1 MDISNSKKI
10 ILGYDVL
17 TYNGE
22 IPNCL
27 PPKFLPTIHS
37 ASDFDYSNSGEGYQ
51 KRWNRHWFLYNS
63 NFWNENA
70 IKKSVFQIVKYKPD
84 MKWFYLIE
92 PFASLE
98 NFFGNDEFYNEFALN
113 NISKVA
119 LDSIKNNNGN
129 ILINYIIDG
138 GLGINIPNFQKIIDF
153 TRGNGIPDE
162 KVHLV
167 FQDFKLKD
175 NLKKVGVGYNV
186 YDFNMALQS
195 KSQEFNKTLNDPN
208 WSFWGP
214 NSHESQVGKMQ
225 RNVSSVATYSEFE
238 ESIGK
243 DKKDFLFLC
252 RHWKLHRLILMNTLF
267 KLNLDNHLVSW
278 DNRFYHSHIVDNF
291 EEYEKSPEFV
301 ELIRTTSR
309 SLDIE
314 DLTRIAGYGFENKD
328 MYLNSYISLVSESI
342 FFQENSNENGISD
355 FPTGYLSEKVWK
367 PIGHSHPFILAAPS
381 KSLEYLRNMG
391 FKTFHPFIDESYDLV
406 NNDSER
412 LELIIRE
419 VRKFSNK
426 TKEEKDQ
433 FLKDVAHICKHNHEL
448 FLNYT
453 SNDLHMQDFKKILN
467 KLLGDKP
474 LV

>member
-1 MDISNSKKI
+1 MDTLSKKF
-10 ILGYDVL
+10 ILGYDVM

-27 PPKFLPTIHS
+27 PPKFLPTIHN
-37 ASDFDYSNSGEGYQ
+37 ASDFYYSDSGEGYQ

-63 NFWNENA
+63 NFYNDFA
-70 IKKSVFQIVKYKPD
+70 IKKSVYDIINYHGKE
-84 MKWFYLIE
+84 KWFYIVE

-113 NISKVA
+113 NMSKVA
-119 LDSIKNNNGN
+119 LDAIKNRNGN
-129 ILINYIIDG
+129 LLINYVIDG
-138 GLGINIPNFQKIIDF
+138 GLGIDIPNFQKIIDF

-162 KVHLV
+162 KVYLV

-175 NLKKVGVGYNV
+175 NIKKLGVDYNV

-208 WSFWGP
+208 FSFWGP
-214 NSHESQVGKMQ
+214 DSHESQVGKMQ
-225 RNVSSVATYSEFE
+225 RNVNSVATYAEFE

-243 DKKDFLFLC
+243 NKKDFLFLC
-252 RHWKLHRLILMNTLF
+252 RHWKLHRLILMNTLY
-267 KLNLDNHLVSW
+267 KLGLDNNLVSW
-278 DNRFYHSHIVDNF
+278 DNRFYHSHIVEHF
-291 EEYEKSPEFV
+291 ENYEQSPEFV
-301 ELIRTTSR
+301 ELIKTTSR
-309 SLDIE
+309 TLDID
-314 DLTRIAGYGFENKD
+314 DLTRIAGYGFESKD

-342 FFQENSNENGISD
+342 FFQENADENGISQ
-355 FPTGYLSEKVWK
+355 FPTGYLSEKIWK
-367 PIGHSHPFILAAPS
+367 PIGHSQPFILAAPS
-381 KSLEYLRNMG
+381 KSLEYLKSLG

-412 LELIIRE
+412 LELIIQE

-433 FLKDVAHICKHNHEL
+433 FLKDVSHIVKHNNEL

-453 SNDLHMQDFKKILN
+453 SKEIHIKDCKNIIYS
-467 KLLGDKP
+467 LLGITTI
-474 LV
+474 V

>member
-1 MDISNSKKI
+1 
-10 ILGYDVL
+10 
-17 TYNGE
+17 
-22 IPNCL
+22 
-27 PPKFLPTIHS
+27 
-37 ASDFDYSNSGEGYQ
+37 
-51 KRWNRHWFLYNS
+51 
-63 NFWNENA
+63 
-70 IKKSVFQIVKYKPD
+70 
-84 MKWFYLIE
+84 
-92 PFASLE
+92 
-98 NFFGNDEFYNEFALN
+98 
-113 NISKVA
+113 
-119 LDSIKNNNGN
+119 
-129 ILINYIIDG
+129 
-138 GLGINIPNFQKIIDF
+138 
-153 TRGNGIPDE
+153 
-162 KVHLV
+162 
-167 FQDFKLKD
+167 
-175 NLKKVGVGYNV
+175 
-186 YDFNMALQS
+186 LQS

-278 DNRFYHSHIVDNF
+278 DNRFYDSHIVDHF
-291 EEYEKSPEFV
+291 EQYEKSPEFV

-342 FFQENSNENGISD
+342 FFQENSNEDGISD

-381 KSLEYLRNMG
+381 KSLEYLRNIG

-433 FLKDVAHICKHNHEL
+433 FLKDVAHICKHNHKL

-453 SNDLHMQDFKKILN
+453 SNNLHMQDFKKIFN
-467 KLLGDKP
+467 KLMGDKS

>member
-1 MDISNSKKI
+1 MDTLSKKF
-10 ILGYDVL
+10 ILGYDVM

-27 PPKFLPTIHS
+27 PHKFLPTIHS
-37 ASDFDYSNSGEGYQ
+37 ASDFNYSDSGEGYQ

-63 NFWNENA
+63 NFYNSFA
-70 IKKSVFQIVKYKPD
+70 IKKSVYDIINYHGKET
-84 MKWFYLIE
+84 WFYIVE

-113 NISKVA
+113 NMSKVA
-119 LDSIKNNNGN
+119 LDAIKNRNGN
-129 ILINYIIDG
+129 LLINYVIDG
-138 GLGINIPNFQKIIDF
+138 GLGIDIPNFQKIIDF

-175 NLKKVGVGYNV
+175 NIKKLGVDYNV

-208 WSFWGP
+208 FSFWGP
-214 NSHESQVGKMQ
+214 DSHESQVGKMQ
-225 RNVSSVATYSEFE
+225 RNVNSVATYSEFE

-252 RHWKLHRLILMNTLF
+252 RHWKLHRLILMNTLY
-267 KLNLDNHLVSW
+267 KLGLDNNLVSW
-278 DNRFYHSHIVDNF
+278 DNKLYHPSIVEHF
-291 EEYEKSPEFV
+291 ENYEKSPEFV
-301 ELIRTTSR
+301 ELIKTTSR
-309 SLDIE
+309 TLDID
-314 DLTRIAGYGFENKD
+314 DLTRIAGYGFESKD

-342 FFQENSNENGISD
+342 FFQENADENGISQ
-355 FPTGYLSEKVWK
+355 FPTGYLSEKIWK
-367 PIGHSHPFILAAPS
+367 PIGHSQPFILAAPS
-381 KSLEYLRNMG
+381 KSLEYLKSLG

-412 LELIIRE
+412 LELIIQE

-433 FLKDVAHICKHNHEL
+433 FLKDVSHIVKHNNEL

-453 SNDLHMQDFKKILN
+453 SKEIHIKDCKNIIYN
-467 KLLGDKP
+467 LLGITTI
-474 LV
+474 L